1 MQTAVD
7 LQADNARLRRT
18 LSELMDRSESNQQ
31 ILRRFYDYETGLLA
45 CNQLPA
51 LMQLLTEGAQQHF
64 DLQAVGLILD
74 DPDHQFRTL
83 IQPLIDPWLPVRFLH
98 DSTATDNY
106 LSTLGRDIY
115 LGPLPVRDRVKY
127 FPDPPMAIQSCAIF
141 PLQQDGK
148 IIGCVAYGSESADRF
163 TSDKSTDF
171 LSHLARIIA
180 TCIDN
185 ALIHETLR
193 RQTQTDVLTH
203 LHNRRFFDEAL
214 DREIAIAS
222 RTAHPV
228 ACVFL
233 DIDYF
238 KQINDTRGHQTGD
251 LCLQQAAEAIRKQ
264 LRKADVLARYGGEE
278 FVCLLPGADQEK
290 AMQTAERIRQAIEIL
305 PCVSHTGDAFTI
317 TLSAG
322 VSVWEPGKQI
332 DNALD
337 SAAQLHVARH
347 LIAGADAA
355 MYEAKQG
362 GRNRVCYRDFD
373 STD

>member
-1 MQTAVD
+1 MQTAVE
-7 LQADNARLRRT
+7 LQTENARLRRT
-18 LSELMDRSESNQQ
+18 LSELMDRSEGNQQ
-31 ILRRFYDYETGLLA
+31 ILRRFYDYESGLLA

-64 DLQAVGLILD
+64 DLQAVAVLLD

-83 IQPLIDPWLPVRFLH
+83 IQPLIDPALPVRFLH
-98 DSTATDNY
+98 DSTATRNY
-106 LSTLGRDIY
+106 LGVLGTSIY
-115 LGPLPVRDRVKY
+115 LGPLPNRDRVRY
-127 FPDPPMAIQSCAIF
+127 FPDLDVTIQSCALL

-148 IIGCVAYGSESADRF
+148 VIGCIAYGSDNTERF
-163 TSDKSTDF
+163 TDDKSTDF
-171 LSHLARIIA
+171 LAHLARIIA

-214 DREIAIAS
+214 DREIAIGLRS
-222 RTAHPV
+222 GLPV

-233 DIDYF
+233 DIDHF

-251 LCLQQAAEAIRKQ
+251 LCLQQAAETIRKQ

-278 FVCLLPGADQEK
+278 FVCLLPGADPEK
-290 AMQTAERIRQAIEIL
+290 AIQTAERIRQAVEAL
-305 PCVSHTGDAFTI
+305 PCRSHTDDMFNI

-322 VSVWEPGKQI
+322 VSVWDVEKNRDTG
-332 DNALD
+332 NV
-337 SAAQLHVARH
+337 AAQLVSS
-347 LIAGADAA
+347 ADAA
-355 MYEAKQG
+355 MYEAKHS
-362 GRNRVCYRDFD
+362 GRNRVCYRDFGAED
-373 STD
+373 